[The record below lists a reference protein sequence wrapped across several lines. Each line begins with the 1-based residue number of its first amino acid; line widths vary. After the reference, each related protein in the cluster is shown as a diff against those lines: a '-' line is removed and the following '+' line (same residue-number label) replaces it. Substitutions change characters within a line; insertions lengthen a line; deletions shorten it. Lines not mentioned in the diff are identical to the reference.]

1 MRPRGAGVL
10 AGIVALFVW
19 GPIPVEVTAIGATLV
34 LWATGVLEL
43 DQALAG
49 FGDATVVFIASLFVV
64 SEALDRTGVTAWAGQ
79 QLIDRAGES
88 RTRLVVLMM
97 LLVAGLTAI
106 ISVNGAV
113 AALLPVVVVLATRT
127 RRPASLLLIPLVFGA
142 HAGSMLALTGTP
154 VNVLISNAAADYGAE
169 PFGFFEFGL
178 VGVPLLAGT
187 LAVVVLTVDYGGL
200 PWIALT
206 LAFSF
211 GTYGLLKKTLD
222 MGAVESLSTETAIL
236 APAAGAYLL
245 FLLVT
250 GNSAMATE
258 GPGMATLLASLGVIT
273 VVPLLF
279 FGAAATRLPLTW
291 IGLLQYSAPVLQ
303 FLIGVFV
310 YDEPMPASR
319 WVGFGLVWSALVI
332 LTVDS
337 LLAVRRGRTPVD
349 LEVDGA
355 AQEAH

>member
-1 MRPRGAGVL
+1 MSERRRGLIYALSAYLLWGVFPL
-10 AGIVALFVW
+10 YFPLLE
-19 GPIPVEVTAIGATLV
+19 PTTPVEI
-34 LWATGVLEL
+34 
-43 DQALAG
+43 LAHRI
-49 FGDATVVFIASLFVV
+49 VWS
-64 SEALDRTGVTAWAGQ
+64 
-79 QLIDRAGES
+79 
-88 RTRLVVLMM
+88 LVVLLIVLAVTRRWSWIRPLVHDRRQM
-97 LLVAGLTAI
+97 LLLAAA
-106 ISVNGAV
+106 SVTIAMNWGV
-113 AALLPVVVVLATRT
+113 YIYGVNSEQVVQTSLGYFINPLVSVVFGV
-127 RRPASLLLIPLVFGA
+127 LLLKERLRVAQWTAVGLGA
-142 HAGSMLALTGTP
+142 
-154 VNVLISNAAADYGAE
+154 
-169 PFGFFEFGL
+169 
-178 VGVPLLAGT
+178 

-200 PWIALT
+200 PWIALV

-236 APAAGAYLL
+236 APAAAAYLL
-245 FLLVT
+245 FLLAT

-279 FGAAATRLPLTW
+279 FGASATRLPLTW

>member
-1 MRPRGAGVL
+1 
-10 AGIVALFVW
+10 
-19 GPIPVEVTAIGATLV
+19 
-34 LWATGVLEL
+34 
-43 DQALAG
+43 
-49 FGDATVVFIASLFVV
+49 VV
-64 SEALDRTGVTAWAGQ
+64 SERRRGLIYALSAYLLWGVFPLYFPLLEPTTPVEILAHRIVW
-79 QLIDRAGES
+79 S
-88 RTRLVVLMM
+88 LVVLLIVLAVTRRWSWIRPLVHDRRQM
-97 LLVAGLTAI
+97 LLLAAA
-106 ISVNGAV
+106 SVTIAMNWGV
-113 AALLPVVVVLATRT
+113 YIYGVNSEQVVQTSLGYFINPLVSVVFGV
-127 RRPASLLLIPLVFGA
+127 LLLKERLRVAQWAAVGLGA
-142 HAGSMLALTGTP
+142 
-154 VNVLISNAAADYGAE
+154 
-169 PFGFFEFGL
+169 
-178 VGVPLLAGT
+178 

-200 PWIALT
+200 PWIALV

-236 APAAGAYLL
+236 APAAAAYLL
-245 FLLVT
+245 FLLAT

-279 FGAAATRLPLTW
+279 FGASATRLPLTW

>member
-1 MRPRGAGVL
+1 MSERRRGLIYGLCAYLLWGVFPL
-10 AGIVALFVW
+10 YFPLLE
-19 GPIPVEVTAIGATLV
+19 PTTPVEI
-34 LWATGVLEL
+34 
-43 DQALAG
+43 LAHRI
-49 FGDATVVFIASLFVV
+49 VWS
-64 SEALDRTGVTAWAGQ
+64 
-79 QLIDRAGES
+79 
-88 RTRLVVLMM
+88 LVVLIIVLAVTRRWSWIGPLLRDRRQM
-97 LLVAGLTAI
+97 LLLSAASVAIALNWGVYIYGVNSGQVVQTSLGYFI
-106 ISVNGAV
+106 NPLVSVLFGV
-113 AALLPVVVVLATRT
+113 
-127 RRPASLLLIPLVFGA
+127 LLLKERLRVTQWTA
-142 HAGSMLALTGTP
+142 
-154 VNVLISNAAADYGAE
+154 V
-169 PFGFFEFGL
+169 GL
-178 VGVPLLAGT
+178 GT
-187 LAVVVLTVDYGGL
+187 LAVAVLTVDYAGL

-236 APAAGAYLL
+236 APVAAAYLL
-245 FLLVT
+245 FLLAT

-279 FGAAATRLPLTW
+279 FGASATRLPLTW

-349 LEVDGA
+349 LEVDEA